1 MTNKLIQLDQVT
13 AGYDNGI
20 VLRDVSLTV
29 SDQDFIGVIGPNGG
43 GKTTLIKL
51 ILGLIKPVSGT
62 VQRFDNEEGS
72 FIGYLPQQS
81 HIDRKF
87 PITVRDIVLSGL
99 MSAGKMLNRYS
110 QSDKKQALGLLE
122 QMGIGQLAGRTAA
135 ELSGGQLQRVFICRA
150 LISSPKLLILDEP
163 NTFVDNRFEHEM
175 YELLQQFNQKMAIMI
190 ISHDVGTISYFVK
203 TIACVNTN
211 LHYHPSNIIT
221 EEQLA
226 GYNCPLQII
235 THGDVPHTVLQKHDH
250 LHDHDHEHDHAHTPQ
265 PDLKHE

>member
-1 MTNKLIQLDQVT
+1 MNELIKINNVT
-13 AGYDNGI
+13 AGYDNVI
-20 VLRDVSLTV
+20 VLRDVSITI

-51 ILGLIKPVSGT
+51 ILGLIKPFSGT
-62 VQRFDNEEGS
+62 IQRFDKQEGS

-87 PITVRDIVLSGL
+87 PITVQDIVLSGL
-99 MSAGKMLNRYS
+99 MSSGKPLNRYS
-110 QSDKKQALGLLE
+110 STDKKQALDLLE
-122 QMGIGQLAGRTAA
+122 QMGIGHLAKRTAA
-135 ELSGGQLQRVFICRA
+135 ELSGGQMQRVFICRA

-175 YELLQQFNQKMAIMI
+175 YELLQQFNRKMAIMI

-203 TIACVNTN
+203 TIACVNTY

-221 EEQLA
+221 EAQLA

-250 LHDHDHEHDHAHTPQ
+250 SHDYDQEFTPHVHTHE
-265 PDLKHE
+265 

>member
-1 MTNKLIQLDQVT
+1 MNKLIQLENVT

-20 VLRDVSLTV
+20 VLRDVSISV

-62 VQRFDNEEGS
+62 IQRFDDQQGS

-87 PITVRDIVLSGL
+87 PITVQDIVLSGL
-99 MSAGKMLNRYS
+99 MSAGTTSNRYS
-110 QSDKKQALGLLE
+110 AADKKQALDLLG
-122 QMGIGQLAGRTAA
+122 QMGIGHLARRTAG

-203 TIACVNTN
+203 TIACVNTY

-250 LHDHDHEHDHAHTPQ
+250 SFDHEHGHTHQ
-265 PDLKHE
+265 HEHTHE

>member
-1 MTNKLIQLDQVT
+1 MSELIKLNNVT

-20 VLRDVSLTV
+20 VLRDVSITI
-29 SDQDFIGVIGPNGG
+29 SDRDFIGVIGPNGG

-62 VQRFDNEEGS
+62 IQRFDNQEGS

-87 PITVRDIVLSGL
+87 PIAVQDIVLSGL
-99 MSAGKMLNRYS
+99 MSAGKPLTRYS
-110 QSDKKQALGLLE
+110 SADKKLALDLLE
-122 QMGIGQLAGRTAA
+122 QMGISHLAKRTTA

-175 YELLQQFNQKMAIMI
+175 YELLQQLNKKMAIMI

-203 TIACVNTN
+203 TIACVNTY

-221 EEQLA
+221 EAQLA

-250 LHDHDHEHDHAHTPQ
+250 SHDYEQEFAPHEHTHEHT
-265 PDLKHE
+265 HE

>member
-1 MTNKLIQLDQVT
+1 MNELIRLDNVT

-20 VLRDVSLTV
+20 VLRDVSITV

-62 VQRFDNEEGS
+62 IQRFDNQEGS

-81 HIDRKF
+81 LIDRKF
-87 PITVRDIVLSGL
+87 PITVQDIVLSGL
-99 MSAGKMLNRYS
+99 MSAGKGLSRYNS
-110 QSDKKQALGLLE
+110 KDKKQALDLLE
-122 QMGIGQLAGRTAA
+122 QMGINHLAKRTAA

-150 LISSPKLLILDEP
+150 LISSPRLLILDEP

-203 TIACVNTN
+203 TIACVNTY

-235 THGDVPHTVLQKHDH
+235 THGDVPHTVLQKHVQENDQ
-250 LHDHDHEHDHAHTPQ
+250 DHAHHH
-265 PDLKHE
+265 DHNHE

>member
-1 MTNKLIQLDQVT
+1 MKTLIRLDNVT

-20 VLRDVSLTV
+20 VLRDVSFSV
-29 SDQDFIGVIGPNGG
+29 NENDFIGVIGPNGG

-51 ILGLIKPVSGT
+51 ILGLIRPLSGT
-62 VQRFDNEEGS
+62 ISRFDEGRRN

-99 MSAGKMLNRYS
+99 MSAGGILNRYS
-110 QSDKKQALGLLE
+110 ASDRRLALSLLE
-122 QMGIGQLAGRTAA
+122 QMGILHLADRTAS

-150 LISSPKLLILDEP
+150 LISSPELLILDEP

-175 YELLQQFNQKMAIMI
+175 YELLKEFNRKMAILI

-203 TIACVNTN
+203 TIACVNTY

-250 LHDHDHEHDHAHTPQ
+250 EHDHSSHQ
-265 PDLKHE
+265 HD

>member
-1 MTNKLIQLDQVT
+1 MHELIKLNKVT

-29 SDQDFIGVIGPNGG
+29 SDRDFIGVIGPNGG

-51 ILGLIKPVSGT
+51 ILGIIKPVSGT
-62 VQRFDNEEGS
+62 IQRFDNQEGS

-87 PITVRDIVLSGL
+87 PITVQDIVLSGL
-99 MSAGKMLNRYS
+99 MSAGRALHRYS
-110 QSDKKQALGLLE
+110 AADKTQASELLE
-122 QMGIGQLAGRTAA
+122 QMGIGHLGRRTAG

-175 YELLQQFNQKMAIMI
+175 YELLQQFNKKMAIMI

-203 TIACVNTN
+203 TIACVNTY

-250 LHDHDHEHDHAHTPQ
+250 SHDTEHAHHHDHTHE
-265 PDLKHE
+265 

>member
-1 MTNKLIQLDQVT
+1 MNELIKLDNVT

-20 VLRDVSLTV
+20 VLRDVSITV
-29 SDQDFIGVIGPNGG
+29 SDRDFIGVIGPNGG

-51 ILGLIKPVSGT
+51 ILGLIKPISGT
-62 VQRFDNEEGS
+62 IQRFDKQEGS

-87 PITVRDIVLSGL
+87 PITIQDIVLSGL
-99 MSAGKMLNRYS
+99 MSAGKPLTRYS
-110 QSDKKQALGLLE
+110 SSDKKQAIDLLG
-122 QMGIGQLAGRTAA
+122 QMGISHLAKRTAG

-175 YELLQQFNQKMAIMI
+175 YELLQKFNEKMAIMI

-203 TIACVNTN
+203 TIACVNTY

-221 EEQLA
+221 EAQLA

-250 LHDHDHEHDHAHTPQ
+250 SHDFDNAFTPHEHT
-265 PDLKHE
+265 HE

>member
-1 MTNKLIQLDQVT
+1 MRELIKLDQVT
-13 AGYDNGI
+13 AGYGNGI
-20 VLRDVSLTV
+20 VLRDVTFTI

-51 ILGLIKPVSGT
+51 ILGLIQPISGK
-62 VQRFDNEEGS
+62 VKRFDEQNGS

-81 HIDRKF
+81 QIDRRF
-87 PITVRDIVLSGL
+87 PITVKDIVLSGL
-99 MSAGKMLNRYS
+99 MSAGGILNRYTS
-110 QSDKKQALGLLE
+110 KEKKQCLELLD
-122 QMGIGQLAGRTAA
+122 QMGISHLSKRTAG

-175 YELLQQFNQKMAIMI
+175 YELLQQYNKKMAIMI

-203 TIACVNTN
+203 TIACVNTY

-235 THGDVPHTVLQKHDH
+235 THGDVPHTVLQKH
-250 LHDHDHEHDHAHTPQ
+250 EHDSEHTHHHHTH
-265 PDLKHE
+265 D

>member
-1 MTNKLIQLDQVT
+1 MQNVS
-13 AGYDNGI
+13 AGYDSGL
-20 VLRDVSLTV
+20 VLRDVTFEV
-29 SDQDFIGVIGPNGG
+29 NQHDFIGVIGPNGG

-51 ILGLIKPVSGT
+51 ILGLIKPASGI
-62 VQRFDNEEGS
+62 VERYNDQEGS

-87 PITVRDIVLSGL
+87 PITVQDIVLSGL
-99 MSAGKMLNRYS
+99 MSSSVGFKTYS
-110 QSDKKQALGLLE
+110 SQDKKMAINLLE
-122 QMGIGQLAGRTAA
+122 QMGIGHFAKRTTG

-175 YELLQQFNQKMAIMI
+175 YELLQEFNKRMAIMI
-190 ISHDVGTISYFVK
+190 VSHDVGTISYFVK
-203 TIACVNTN
+203 TIACVNTF
-211 LHYHPSNIIT
+211 LHYHLSNIIT

-235 THGDVPHTVLQKHDH
+235 THGDVPHTVLQKHKH
-250 LHDHDHEHDHAHTPQ
+250 THDYPQEHPHEH
-265 PDLKHE
+265 

>member
-1 MTNKLIQLDQVT
+1 MNDLIQLEHVT

-20 VLRDVSLTV
+20 VLRDVSLTI
-29 SDQDFIGVIGPNGG
+29 SEQDFIGVIGPNGG

-51 ILGLIKPVSGT
+51 ILGLIKPLSGKIH
-62 VQRFDNEEGS
+62 RFDDQAGS

-81 HIDRKF
+81 FIDRKF
-87 PITVRDIVLSGL
+87 PITVQDIVLSGL
-99 MSAGKMLNRYS
+99 MSAGKGLSRYS
-110 QSDKKQALGLLE
+110 SKDKQYALNLLD
-122 QMGIGQLAGRTAA
+122 QMGIGYLAKRTAG

-175 YELLQQFNQKMAIMI
+175 YELLQEFNKKMAIMI

-203 TIACVNTN
+203 TIACVNTF

-250 LHDHDHEHDHAHTPQ
+250 SQDYNQIEDSHTHGH
-265 PDLKHE
+265 KHE

>member
-1 MTNKLIQLDQVT
+1 MSDLIRLNNVT

-20 VLRDVSLTV
+20 VLRDVSITV

-51 ILGLIKPVSGT
+51 ILGLIKPFSGT
-62 VQRFDNEEGS
+62 IERFDSQEGS

-87 PITVRDIVLSGL
+87 PITVQDIVLSGL
-99 MSAGKMLNRYS
+99 MSAGTGFSRYNAS
-110 QSDKKQALGLLE
+110 NKQQAIDLLA
-122 QMGIGQLAGRTAA
+122 QMGISHLAKRTAS
-135 ELSGGQLQRVFICRA
+135 ELSGGQLQRVLICRA

-203 TIACVNTN
+203 TIACVNTY

-250 LHDHDHEHDHAHTPQ
+250 THDHDHDHDHSLPH
-265 PDLKHE
+265 LHKHE